1 MTRRTPSTPRA
12 STLARLT
19 LTLVAVVLA
28 TTPSVALGAPLL
40 KQFSGPTSQATA
52 TGPLH
57 ITMDVDATKVDDLE
71 FGALVLKGSSSCA
84 LNSADGSSF
93 IFATGSLAIVNHH
106 IAGKLKDGLG
116 DTVVV
121 HGHAS
126 NGSIIGS
133 FIVFTTG
140 ATTGTGPCTSGIVK
154 FVAQSGSAPAGSTA
168 YSGTVGPGWLI
179 TFDVSPHSTTV
190 DNLVVAY
197 DETCNGAPSDV
208 TPTFRFR
215 PITITSGEFTGT
227 TTESFGPAVS
237 DTIHIDGTFSG
248 GVAAGQISDTSKVAS
263 FPTCTQTSPFVATAS

>member
-1 MTRRTPSTPRA
+1 MTRRIHSSPRA

-19 LTLVAVVLA
+19 FTVFAVVLA
-28 TTPSVALGAPLL
+28 TTPSAALGAPLI

-52 TGPLH
+52 AGPLH

-71 FGALVLKGSSSCA
+71 FGALVLKGPSSCA
-84 LNSADGSSF
+84 LNSAEGSSF

-106 IAGKLKDGLG
+106 IAGKLKDDLG

-121 HGHAS
+121 HGRAS
-126 NGSIIGS
+126 RTSIVGS
-133 FIVFTTG
+133 FIVFTG
-140 ATTGTGPCTSGIVK
+140 ATSGTAPCTSGIVK
-154 FVAQSGSAPAGSTA
+154 FAAQSGSAPAGSTA

-190 DNLVVAY
+190 DDLVVAY
-197 DETCNGAPSDV
+197 DETCNGSPSDV